1 MVVLYLVAK
10 LEWLSAQDSAFVS
23 EMHARMCSV
32 IPKSMASLTVNKHMD
47 SKIKYL
53 ELINLSNAAATLF
66 SKHKDAKIFRKLL
79 NPNMLVFIRKLLLST
94 LL

>member
-32 IPKSMASLTVNKHMD
+32 IPKSMASLTVDKHVD

-53 ELINLSNAAATLF
+53 ELINLSNAEATL
-66 SKHKDAKIFRKLL
+66 IQ
-79 NPNMLVFIRKLLLST
+79 ST
-94 LL
+94 RTQRFLENFLTLTCWYSLESSC